1 MPGNSFIRFGKDGAD
16 VKPGESMQKSHPGKD
31 GWIEI
36 GDWSWDIESESSV
49 GKGTGA
55 AVGKAAPG
63 NLSISHY
70 FDASSTTILEKI
82 VAGKHFS
89 EITIE
94 MLKATGASAS
104 PQVYFQVKVSEAFV
118 TKVSTKGGEDG
129 AINQDVEF
137 VFKEIAIGYKAQKN
151 DGALEGSIPFEWSV
165 KTNELKSAI
174 APKLA

>member
-1 MPGNSFIRFGKDGAD
+1 MPGNSFIQFGKSGAD
-16 VKPGESMQKSHPGKD
+16 VKPGESMQKSHPGTD

-55 AVGKAAPG
+55 AVGKATPG

-70 FDASSTTILEKI
+70 FDTSSTTILEKI

-94 MLKATGASAS
+94 MLKATGDGA
-104 PQVYFQVKVSEAFV
+104 PKPYFQVKVSEAFV

-129 AINQDVEF
+129 SINQDVEF

-151 DGALEGSIPFEWSV
+151 DGSLEGSIPFEWSV
-165 KTNELKSAI
+165 KTNALTSAI
-174 APKLA
+174 APKLK

>member
-1 MPGNSFIRFGKDGAD
+1 MPGNSFIRFGKAGAD
-16 VKPGESMQKSHPGKD
+16 VKPGESMQKSHPGAD

-70 FDASSTTILEKI
+70 FDTSSTTILDKI
-82 VAGKHFS
+82 VAGKHFA

-94 MLKATGASAS
+94 MLKATGDGS
-104 PQVYFQVKVSEAFV
+104 PKAYFQVKVSEAFV

-129 AINQDVEF
+129 SINQDVEF

-151 DGALEGSIPFEWSV
+151 DGSLEGSIPFEWSV
-165 KTNELKSAI
+165 KTNTLTSGIGDKLK
-174 APKLA
+174 

>member
-1 MPGNSFIRFGKDGAD
+1 MPGNSFIRFGKAGAD
-16 VKPGESMQKSHPGKD
+16 VKPGESMQKSHPGAD

-70 FDASSTTILEKI
+70 FDTSSTTILDKV
-82 VAGKHFS
+82 VAGKHFA

-94 MLKATGASAS
+94 MLKATGDGS
-104 PQVYFQVKVSEAFV
+104 PKAYFQVKVSEAFV

-129 AINQDVEF
+129 SINQDVEF

-151 DGALEGSIPFEWSV
+151 DGSLEGSIPFEWSV
-165 KTNELKSAI
+165 KTNTLTSGIGDKLK
-174 APKLA
+174 